1 MRQKVMIEAVEK
13 HRDDLRDLADSD
25 LPASDLA
32 EALLDIVDSTEA

>member
-1 MRQKVMIEAVEK
+1 MVECIED
-13 HRDDLRDLADSD
+13 HRDDLADLANSD